1 MEGISA
7 SSFVTS
13 WVGWNLEEENT
24 LQLVIFIFQNKV
36 QHSYNIQINLE
47 IEDPTMEPK

>member
-13 WVGWNLEEENT
+13 WVGWTLEEENT
-24 LQLVIFIFQNKV
+24 LQLVIFIFHNMVQN
-36 QHSYNIQINLE
+36 SYNNKINLE
-47 IEDPTMEPK
+47 IEDLSMEPK